1 MCCRIFYVL
10 GSGKMNDKREIIKAE
25 IDKYIKDDK
34 LDFLYCYNPY
44 LYDQIRKLSIDNI
57 FVSEDALKWEN
68 KYCYKHNQICH
79 EHDYL
84 YDINDNRYSTP
95 TYPIYSVFIDK
106 KGNPYKTLV
115 GWYRENGE
123 VKLNLDDIYY
133 EPVYEKTH
141 LFPKDSKREKI
152 IHFLSVVLLPIPFII
167 TVLASLAYHT

>member
-1 MCCRIFYVL
+1 
-10 GSGKMNDKREIIKAE
+10 MNDKRKIIKAE

-84 YDINDNRYSTP
+84 YDINDNCYSTP

-106 KGNPYKTLV
+106 KGTPYKTLV

-141 LFPKDSKREKI
+141 LFQESPRREKFFKVLI
-152 IHFLSVVLLPIPFII
+152 FAVGVLLFA
-167 TVLASLAYHT
+167 TLLLTLLLEFGS